1 MVLTLKTIKVKQQL
15 DIKTW
20 LLTTSTIEQ
29 FSVSVL
35 VNSGYMNFYIS
46 QIFIE
51 RERINIQKFKS
62 SIPYYNVDG
71 SQNRAETIME
81 LKLNIKN
88 HSELIVVELEKIIL
102 FLGYDWLQKYNLV
115 INWSKL
121 LLLLEKY
128 HFHCERIL
136 WKEKLEEIEKN
147 LDE

>member
-1 MVLTLKTIKVKQQL
+1 
-15 DIKTW
+15 
-20 LLTTSTIEQ
+20 
-29 FSVSVL
+29 
-35 VNSGYMNFYIS
+35 MNFYIS

-115 INWSKL
+115 IN
-121 LLLLEKY
+121 
-128 HFHCERIL
+128 
-136 WKEKLEEIEKN
+136 
-147 LDE
+147 